1 MFCFSL
7 LTMKFPISTNQKP
20 KTNMTKQTKNKN
32 PKPSST
38 RKPTKKSNVSP
49 YFTISYTNIR
59 GLRRNLP
66 EVAAHLMEIKP
77 DFMAISETG
86 SCIPRE
92 EFQIQGYSDLIS
104 KADPLNRHG
113 HGLGVYIK
121 DGIPCGRV
129 TAYEDPDLPFMCFRV
144 ALVHS
149 TSFIFTL
156 YRPQKD
162 GSILF
167 DRIAEK
173 IDSIMVDYPYA
184 NIHVCGD
191 FNVHHKE
198 WLCSNHTSEEGKQC
212 HEFST
217 IYGLTQIVKGPT
229 RVPDVKGQTANLLD
243 LFLTTVPDK
252 CDSTTSSPLGSSDH
266 SVVIVKIDA
275 TCKGSNDVPF
285 HRTVFRYSEADWDS
299 LRLFIA
305 DAPISSFFKNK
316 PTKIAKLLTEWIHA
330 GMESFIPC
338 KKYQQRPNSQPWFTP
353 ECAAAIAHR
362 NHFFHLYHKDRF
374 NETAEANFKAARSH
388 CQRILRNATDTYAQ
402 SIQEKI
408 GNQRVGSR
416 EFWRITNNV
425 LNRGKATIPT
435 IINGPE
441 VISSSIDK
449 ANLFAS
455 NFASNSTLEERGHP
469 LPEFPSRT
477 DSLLGNITVTVKDI
491 ATRIRN
497 LDSTKATGPD
507 DIPVIVLKNICPEIS
522 PLLAKLF
529 NRCLKERCFP
539 DSWKMS
545 SVCPVFK
552 NAGDRCSPSQYRPI
566 SLLSVM
572 SKLFESVINKAVI
585 SHLDRHK
592 LLSDNQYGF
601 RSSRSTADIL
611 TVITHR
617 VSEAL
622 DHGRETRTVA
632 LDISKA
638 FDRVWHK
645 GLLHKLSSY
654 GISGDVL
661 GIIESFLSD
670 RSLRVV
676 VNGQTSEA
684 HKINAGVPQGSLLGP
699 TLFLLFINDLP
710 DHIISSFVDIYADDT
725 TMYGCTA
732 DDLSDSDLA
741 AGLSADLEQVVQW
754 GKAWQVTFNSS
765 KTKLLSF
772 HHHREPV
779 FHPVQMEGSNL
790 VEAPCLEKLLGLKLT
805 PDLKWNAY
813 ILAVAADT
821 GKMVGS
827 FYRSRKYLTPS
838 ALLYLYKSQ
847 IRPRM
852 EYCCHIW
859 AGAAKTTLSSLDRVQ
874 RRLRWLVGDDL
885 YGKLQPLS
893 LRRDVASLALFYRYY
908 HGMCSEEL
916 HSIVPPLKTFERT
929 TRFSATIQ
937 VNHPYYIDAP
947 RAKNNFHGDSF
958 IPRAAALWNS
968 LPLDC
973 FPEKCDLDAF
983 KKKVNV
989 YLSHLL

>member
-732 DDLSDSDLA
+732 VDLSDSDLA

>member
-362 NHFFHLYHKDRF
+362 NHFFHLYHKDRY

-732 DDLSDSDLA
+732 VDLSDSDLA

>member
-7 LTMKFPISTNQKP
+7 LTMKFPNSTNQKP

-184 NIHVCGD
+184 NIHMCGD
-191 FNVHHKE
+191 FNVHHQE
-198 WLCSNHTSEEGKQC
+198 WLCSNRTSEEGKQC

-732 DDLSDSDLA
+732 VDLSDSDLA

>member
-1 MFCFSL
+1 
-7 LTMKFPISTNQKP
+7 
-20 KTNMTKQTKNKN
+20 MTKQTKNIN

-38 RKPTKKSNVSP
+38 RKSTKKLNVSP

-59 GLRRNLP
+59 GLRRNMP

-129 TAYEDPDLPFMCFRV
+129 TAYEDPDLPFMCIRV

-156 YRPQKD
+156 YRPQHD

-173 IDSIMVDYPYA
+173 IDSIMCDYPYA
-184 NIHVCGD
+184 NIHLCGD

-198 WLCSNHTSEEGKQC
+198 WLCSRITSEEGKRC

-229 RVPDVKGQTANLLD
+229 RVPDVIGQTANLLD

-266 SVVIVKIDA
+266 SVVVVKIDA
-275 TCKGSNDVPF
+275 KCKESNDAPF

-316 PTKIAKLLTEWIHA
+316 PTKIAQLLTEWIHA
-330 GMESFIPC
+330 GMESFIPS

-362 NHFFHLYHKDRF
+362 NHYFHLYHKDRGV
-374 NETAEANFKAARSH
+374 ETEANFKAARSH

-402 SIQEKI
+402 SIQEKV

-469 LPEFPSRT
+469 LPDFPSRT
-477 DSLLGNITVTVKDI
+477 DSLLSNITVTVKDI

-585 SHLDRHK
+585 SHLDRNK

-622 DHGRETRTVA
+622 DKGRETRTVA

-661 GIIESFLSD
+661 AIIKSFLSD

-710 DHIISSFVDIYADDT
+710 DHIITSFVDIYADDT
-725 TMYGCTA
+725 TMYGSTA
-732 DDLSDSDLA
+732 EDLSDCDLA

-779 FHPVQMEGSNL
+779 FPPVQMEGSKL
-790 VEAPCLEKLLGLKLT
+790 VEAPCLERLLGLKFT

-847 IRPRM
+847 IRPKM

-874 RRLRWLVGDDL
+874 RRLRRLVGDDL

-908 HGMCSEEL
+908 HGLCSEEL

-929 TRFSATIQ
+929 TRSSRTIQ
-937 VNHPYYIDAP
+937 VNHPHYILAP
-947 RAKNNFHGDSF
+947 RVNRKFHGDSF
-958 IPRAAALWNS
+958 FPRAAAQWNS

-973 FPEKCDLDAF
+973 FPEKCNLDAF

-989 YLSHLL
+989 YLSNLLSCNP

>member
-59 GLRRNLP
+59 GLRRNMP

-362 NHFFHLYHKDRF
+362 NHFFHLYQKDRYD
-374 NETAEANFKAARSH
+374 ETAEANFKAARSH
-388 CQRILRNATDTYAQ
+388 C
-402 SIQEKI
+402 
-408 GNQRVGSR
+408 
-416 EFWRITNNV
+416 
-425 LNRGKATIPT
+425 
-435 IINGPE
+435 
-441 VISSSIDK
+441 
-449 ANLFAS
+449 
-455 NFASNSTLEERGHP
+455 
-469 LPEFPSRT
+469 
-477 DSLLGNITVTVKDI
+477 
-491 ATRIRN
+491 
-497 LDSTKATGPD
+497 
-507 DIPVIVLKNICPEIS
+507 
-522 PLLAKLF
+522 
-529 NRCLKERCFP
+529 
-539 DSWKMS
+539 
-545 SVCPVFK
+545 
-552 NAGDRCSPSQYRPI
+552 
-566 SLLSVM
+566 
-572 SKLFESVINKAVI
+572 
-585 SHLDRHK
+585 
-592 LLSDNQYGF
+592 
-601 RSSRSTADIL
+601 
-611 TVITHR
+611 
-617 VSEAL
+617 
-622 DHGRETRTVA
+622 
-632 LDISKA
+632 
-638 FDRVWHK
+638 
-645 GLLHKLSSY
+645 
-654 GISGDVL
+654 
-661 GIIESFLSD
+661 
-670 RSLRVV
+670 
-676 VNGQTSEA
+676 
-684 HKINAGVPQGSLLGP
+684 
-699 TLFLLFINDLP
+699 
-710 DHIISSFVDIYADDT
+710 
-725 TMYGCTA
+725 
-732 DDLSDSDLA
+732 
-741 AGLSADLEQVVQW
+741 
-754 GKAWQVTFNSS
+754 
-765 KTKLLSF
+765 
-772 HHHREPV
+772 
-779 FHPVQMEGSNL
+779 
-790 VEAPCLEKLLGLKLT
+790 
-805 PDLKWNAY
+805 
-813 ILAVAADT
+813 
-821 GKMVGS
+821 
-827 FYRSRKYLTPS
+827 
-838 ALLYLYKSQ
+838 
-847 IRPRM
+847 
-852 EYCCHIW
+852 
-859 AGAAKTTLSSLDRVQ
+859 
-874 RRLRWLVGDDL
+874 
-885 YGKLQPLS
+885 
-893 LRRDVASLALFYRYY
+893 
-908 HGMCSEEL
+908 
-916 HSIVPPLKTFERT
+916 
-929 TRFSATIQ
+929 
-937 VNHPYYIDAP
+937 
-947 RAKNNFHGDSF
+947 
-958 IPRAAALWNS
+958 
-968 LPLDC
+968 
-973 FPEKCDLDAF
+973 
-983 KKKVNV
+983 
-989 YLSHLL
+989 